1 MSTQKV
7 LLIRHGETEWSLSG
21 QHTGTTDIPLTE
33 NGRFVARLLK
43 PVLAEQTFAMVLS
56 SPLWRARETCDL
68 AGLGDRVEVERDL
81 VEWNYGE
88 YEGLTPQQIQ
98 TVRPGWI
105 IFTDGCPGGEGPD
118 QVEARIDRVIA
129 RIRAVAEK
137 GNVAVFSHGH
147 LIRAFA
153 ARWLG
158 LGAAEGRFFLL
169 DPATVNVMSSY
180 RGRPAV
186 KRWNAPIIPSAG
198 NSKNRLAAQNN
209 RGQRTRS
216 EECSP
221 YGHR

>member
-1 MSTQKV
+1 M
-7 LLIRHGETEWSLSG
+7 
-21 QHTGTTDIPLTE
+21 
-33 NGRFVARLLK
+33 F
-43 PVLAEQTFAMVLS
+43 AEQTFALVLS

-81 VEWNYGE
+81 AEWNYGE
-88 YEGLTPQQIQ
+88 YEGLTPQQIHA
-98 TVRPGWI
+98 VKPCWM

-129 RIRAVAEK
+129 RIRAVAAK

-158 LGAAEGRFFLL
+158 LRAAEGRFFLL
-169 DPATVNVMSSY
+169 DPATVNVMSYY
-180 RGRPAV
+180 RGAPAV
-186 KRWNAPIIPSAG
+186 KRWNAPIILSPA
-198 NSKNRLAAQNN
+198 NSKNRLAAQSNSG
-209 RGQRTRS
+209 RRTTS

-221 YGHR
+221 YGYR

>member
-1 MSTQKV
+1 MTSIQKV

-33 NGRFVARLLK
+33 NGRAVAQLLK
-43 PVLAEQTFAMVLS
+43 PVFAQQTFALVLS

-88 YEGLTPQQIQ
+88 YEGLTPQQIHA
-98 TVRPGWI
+98 VRPGWM
-105 IFTDGCPGGEGPD
+105 IFTDGCPGGEDPD

-129 RIRAVAEK
+129 RIRTVAGK

-158 LGAAEGRFFLL
+158 LRAADGRFFLL
-169 DPATVNVMSSY
+169 DPATVNVMSYY
-180 RGRPAV
+180 RGVPAV
-186 KRWNAPIIPSAG
+186 KRWNAPILSPP
-198 NSKNRLAAQNN
+198 NSCDLTAAQSDSD
-209 RGQRTRS
+209 RRTTFQ
-216 EECSP
+216 ECSP
-221 YGHR
+221 YVYR